1 MVSSQDEK
9 VFRVL
14 DFIRQKQADSL
25 KRLLAS
31 VDIVTKEK
39 IIGFGGE
46 TTVLKET
53 QQVVILSMDVTFWLI
68 IMSLFP
74 TLS

>member
-53 QQVVILSMDVTFWLI
+53 QQVVILSMDVTFG
-68 IMSLFP
+68 
-74 TLS
+74 

>member
-14 DFIRQKQADSL
+14 DFIRQQQADSL
-25 KRLLAS
+25 KRLLAA

-53 QQVVILSMDVTFWLI
+53 QQVVILSMDVTFG
-68 IMSLFP
+68 
-74 TLS
+74 

>member
-14 DFIRQKQADSL
+14 DFIRQQQADSF
-25 KRLLAS
+25 KGLLAS
-31 VDIVTKEK
+31 VDIVTEEE

-53 QQVVILSMDVTFWLI
+53 QQVVILSMDVTFG
-68 IMSLFP
+68 
-74 TLS
+74 